1 MVSKMWEKLRTLQR
15 STFERRMKKL
25 GYWPGMETTRFR
37 LWWNDD
43 DEMIV
48 EEKKED
54 LR

>member
-1 MVSKMWEKLRTLQR
+1 MMVK
-15 STFERRMKKL
+15 

-43 DEMIV
+43 DDMDV

-54 LR
+54 LA

>member
-1 MVSKMWEKLRTLQR
+1 MWTKLKTLQR

-25 GYWPGMETTRFR
+25 GYWPGMETTHFR

>member
-1 MVSKMWEKLRTLQR
+1 MLQR
-15 STFERRMKKL
+15 SDIERKL
-25 GYWPGMETTRFR
+25 RARGYWPGAETNHYR

-54 LR
+54 LT

>member
-1 MVSKMWEKLRTLQR
+1 MMVK
-15 STFERRMKKL
+15 

-43 DEMIV
+43 DMVV

-54 LR
+54 LA